1 MIFNPLF
8 IDTEAKQI
16 HHIGFGNSSNSYLF
30 RDIIKVT
37 KNNQFARSFNSNEIL
52 DAILKD
58 VETLSKAN
66 YSANTNADQQLYL
79 ILSELN
85 VPNTFSQL
93 SEMDL
98 TDNIFDESSFVIAT
112 SEEVIEVIENAL
124 NNLLKEF
131 NLTIEQPVN
140 VNNEANVIRNSDTNQ
155 LLSFIRDQLENN
167 QSVTIQIH
175 QDSSGNYYSLTISNM
190 KQDIDEIK
198 ISNENESIYVISL
211 KKTDEVAS
219 SHLPN
224 SIPKEDVK
232 RTNDFIV
239 DSKETNSI
247 SYNQTK
253 TSKSVPVNESTK
265 SPKASHGNK
274 LNTTLN
280 SESNKVDKPIHTFTE
295 EKSSTKINTSP
306 NSVQHESPF
315 RVINFSKHFYERGS
329 IPLEGDNSKKNDL
342 QNPSSLLNKTMHEIN
357 NQKNTVD
364 NSVQNKV
371 TPAEK
376 LIQNISQRESIIQN
390 SIKYSIEK
398 TVDISLEM
406 GNKSEPLNSESDLP
420 LLSVREK
427 AASKFLLNNSR
438 ELENSIDTS
447 EKKEYLTNTKEK
459 TESNSQIHKTT
470 TNHNTK
476 VEDKNVSENKHTKQV
491 EYSKGVEGKKEVFQ
505 NNPVVQNRELN
516 KGDNSKKNDLQNPS
530 SLLNKTMHEINNQ
543 KNTVDNSVHNKVTQA
558 EKLIQNISQRE
569 SIIQNSIKYSIEKSN
584 DISSEMGNKSEPLN
598 SESDLLLLS
607 VREKAAS
614 KFSLNNSR
622 ESETSIDTSEQEKY
636 LTNTKEKN
644 ESNSQIH
651 TTTNNHNTK
660 VEDKNE
666 NENKDTKQ
674 VDYHKGVEGKKE
686 VIQNNPVVQ
695 NRELNSNG
703 NSPIIIH
710 ISQKPGNSI
719 NHVNN
724 LQLNDFVNQVQK
736 ITSNNTVESGI
747 DILNNHNMPIRIIDI
762 EQKTKTK
769 LESSSPTSERLTNK
783 LENLNSAVRIT
794 YHKLNVSDQFTNSG
808 QNSSSD
814 SQTSSA
820 SNDNNE
826 QKIVHENR
834 NFEKANKN
842 ITQEVNREIAKS
854 NEEAEKTNKQSNKES
869 DISKSEGIEKAGNN
883 ASHVLTKDLK
893 VEQPQSLQTNQV
905 KVRTKEL
912 VQPELNSKIV
922 EEISELVISE
932 GKDKAV
938 IYLDPADMG
947 KIKVALEIIDN
958 KLTARLEVETNSAK
972 EMLHNQVEYLRDSLS
987 NNGIQLNS
995 LSISLYSSEQKNSKS
1010 LREKRKE
1017 SSIREIDTKENFQKE
1032 KQAKSFGYN
1041 TYEFIA

>member
-16 HHIGFGNSSNSYLF
+16 HHIGSGNSSNSYLF
-30 RDIIKVT
+30 RDIIKVA
-37 KNNQFARSFNSNEIL
+37 KNNQLARSFNSNEIL

-66 YSANTNADQQLYL
+66 YSANTNADEQLYL

-85 VPNTFSQL
+85 IPNSISQL

-98 TDNIFDESSFVIAT
+98 TNNVFDESSFVIAT

-131 NLTIEQPVN
+131 NVTIEQPVN
-140 VNNEANVIRNSDTNQ
+140 NNNRTNSIGNSDTTE
-155 LLSFIRDQLENN
+155 LLSFIRNQLENN

-175 QDSSGNYYSLTISNM
+175 QESSGNYYSLTISNM

-211 KKTDEVAS
+211 KKTDEVES

-224 SIPKEDVK
+224 SIPKEDLK

-247 SYNQTK
+247 GYNQTK

-265 SPKASHGNK
+265 SPKASHGNA

-280 SESNKVDKPIHTFTE
+280 SESNKVDKPIHTFAE
-295 EKSSTKINTSP
+295 EKSSTQINTSS
-306 NSVQHESPF
+306 NSVQQESPF

-329 IPLEGDNSKKNDL
+329 IPLEGDNSKNNDL

-357 NQKNTVD
+357 NPKDIVD

-398 TVDISLEM
+398 SNDISSEM

-459 TESNSQIHKTT
+459 TESN
-470 TNHNTK
+470 
-476 VEDKNVSENKHTKQV
+476 
-491 EYSKGVEGKKEVFQ
+491 
-505 NNPVVQNRELN
+505 P
-516 KGDNSKKNDLQNPS
+516 
-530 SLLNKTMHEINNQ
+530 EIQ
-543 KNTVDNSVHNKVTQA
+543 K
-558 EKLIQNISQRE
+558 
-569 SIIQNSIKYSIEKSN
+569 
-584 DISSEMGNKSEPLN
+584 
-598 SESDLLLLS
+598 
-607 VREKAAS
+607 
-614 KFSLNNSR
+614 
-622 ESETSIDTSEQEKY
+622 
-636 LTNTKEKN
+636 
-644 ESNSQIH
+644 
-651 TTTNNHNTK
+651 TTNNHNTK
-660 VEDKNE
+660 VEDKNV

-762 EQKTKTK
+762 EQKTKTNS
-769 LESSSPTSERLTNK
+769 ESSSPSSERLTNK

-794 YHKLNVSDQFTNSG
+794 YHKLNVSEQFTNSG

-814 SQTSSA
+814 SQTSIK
-820 SNDNNE
+820 SNENNE
-826 QKIVHENR
+826 QKIVHESA

-854 NEEAEKTNKQSNKES
+854 NDESEKTNKQSNKES
-869 DISKSEGIEKAGNN
+869 DIPKSERIEKAGNN
-883 ASHVLTKDLK
+883 ASHVITKDIK
-893 VEQPQSLQTNQV
+893 VEQPQSLQANQV

-932 GKDKAV
+932 KKDKAV
-938 IYLDPADMG
+938 IYLEPADMG
-947 KIKVALEIIDN
+947 RIKVALEIIEN

-987 NNGIQLNS
+987 NNGIQLSS

-1010 LREKRKE
+1010 LREKRKD
-1017 SSIREIDTKENFQKE
+1017 SSIKDIDTKENFQKE
-1032 KQAKSFGYN
+1032 KQAKSLGYN

>member
-16 HHIGFGNSSNSYLF
+16 HHIGSGNSSNSYLF
-30 RDIIKVT
+30 RDIIKVA
-37 KNNQFARSFNSNEIL
+37 KNNQLARSFNSNEIL

-66 YSANTNADQQLYL
+66 YATTTNADEQLYL

-85 VPNTFSQL
+85 IPNSISQL

-98 TDNIFDESSFVIAT
+98 TNNVFDESSFVIAT

-131 NLTIEQPVN
+131 NVTIEQPVN
-140 VNNEANVIRNSDTNQ
+140 NNNRTNSIGNSDTTE
-155 LLSFIRDQLENN
+155 LLSFIRNQLENN

-175 QDSSGNYYSLTISNM
+175 QESSGNYYSLTISNM

-211 KKTDEVAS
+211 KKTDEVES

-224 SIPKEDVK
+224 SIPKEDIK

-247 SYNQTK
+247 SYTQTK

-265 SPKASHGNK
+265 SPKASHENK

-280 SESNKVDKPIHTFTE
+280 SESNKVDKPIHTFAE
-295 EKSSTKINTSP
+295 EKSSTQINTSS
-306 NSVQHESPF
+306 NSVQQESPF

-364 NSVQNKV
+364 NSFQNKV
-371 TPAEK
+371 TP
-376 LIQNISQRESIIQN
+376 
-390 SIKYSIEK
+390 
-398 TVDISLEM
+398 
-406 GNKSEPLNSESDLP
+406 
-420 LLSVREK
+420 
-427 AASKFLLNNSR
+427 
-438 ELENSIDTS
+438 
-447 EKKEYLTNTKEK
+447 
-459 TESNSQIHKTT
+459 
-470 TNHNTK
+470 
-476 VEDKNVSENKHTKQV
+476 
-491 EYSKGVEGKKEVFQ
+491 
-505 NNPVVQNRELN
+505 
-516 KGDNSKKNDLQNPS
+516 
-530 SLLNKTMHEINNQ
+530 
-543 KNTVDNSVHNKVTQA
+543 A

-598 SESDLLLLS
+598 SEADLPLLS

-622 ESETSIDTSEQEKY
+622 ESENSIDTSEEKEY
-636 LTNTKEKN
+636 LTNTKEKT
-644 ESNSQIH
+644 ESNPEIQKTI
-651 TTTNNHNTK
+651 TYHNTK
-660 VEDKNE
+660 VEDKNV
-666 NENKDTKQ
+666 NVNKHTKQ

-686 VIQNNPVVQ
+686 VIQNNLVVQ

-762 EQKTKTK
+762 EQRTKTNS
-769 LESSSPTSERLTNK
+769 ESSSPSFERLTNK

-814 SQTSSA
+814 SQTNSERNES
-820 SNDNNE
+820 NE
-826 QKIVHENR
+826 QKIVHESG

-842 ITQEVNREIAKS
+842 ITQEVNREISKS
-854 NEEAEKTNKQSNKES
+854 NDESEKTNKQSNKES
-869 DISKSEGIEKAGNN
+869 DIPKSEGIEKAGNN
-883 ASHVLTKDLK
+883 ASHIISKDIK
-893 VEQPQSLQTNQV
+893 VEQPQSLHANQV

-932 GKDKAV
+932 KKDKAV
-938 IYLDPADMG
+938 IYLEPADMG
-947 KIKVALEIIDN
+947 RIKVALEIIEN

-972 EMLHNQVEYLRDSLS
+972 EMLHNQVEFLRDSLS
-987 NNGIQLNS
+987 NNGIQLSS

-1010 LREKRKE
+1010 LREKRKD
-1017 SSIREIDTKENFQKE
+1017 SSIKDIDTKENLQKE
-1032 KQAKSFGYN
+1032 KQAKSLGYN